1 MTTKLIL
8 ESLTLIGS
16 RKNYT
21 IKFRNGFNFISGHT
35 STGKT
40 SILEMIDYA
49 FGAKDHKSY
58 IEIGNSCSLVELVFK
73 IGEDT
78 YRIRRELFNFK
89 APIMVEKYENEKGKF
104 LFYSR
109 CEIDSPR
116 NPKSL
121 SSFLIEKLGLAD
133 MTIYGQ
139 SFSFRDIYKYCYLKQ
154 TEIDNEDILGEN
166 SYDKDF
172 KRKATFEIIFNIYD
186 KGLEEYRNSLE
197 VKKDELQVLSTKLSG
212 IEEFLKNVD
221 IASFK
226 DCFEQ
231 EKCIREEI
239 CGLELERSAL
249 KKQKISFSQNA
260 LTLRMNIANLK
271 NEIQDIIQKKND
283 QIQYLSKL
291 RLLYN
296 QYKSEVE
303 KKELAIQGYF
313 AFNEY
318 EFLFCPNCL
327 KPIENNSSVEVCCLC
342 GSEKSDKNSELFV
355 TKKDISMLKRKA
367 SELLKFIESEDK
379 KLDSLIHEE
388 NTCKRTLQEE
398 EIELQHLTND
408 YVNPLLEEF
417 ECINYEIGKR
427 NRQIFEL
434 EKNLSMFEEVD
445 RYKEL
450 IKSKES
456 AIKIIKDNIRML
468 KENAVNKDEV
478 IFTLSKVF
486 ADILSKFEYPK
497 LSNAYVDNKRYLPY
511 VRDRKYNNIGSL
523 AGVSLITMAYYLS
536 IFIVGTKEYNH
547 PGVLIIDS
555 PRKNLGAQASKEENE
570 DFKDE
575 RIFNATIKCLY
586 EIAETNKNSMQMIVV
601 NNGFPDFL
609 SRDCLVAEFDSDNA
623 NNLPKGLIDDSLN

>member
-1 MTTKLIL
+1 M
-8 ESLTLIGS
+8 
-16 RKNYT
+16 
-21 IKFRNGFNFISGHT
+21 
-35 STGKT
+35 
-40 SILEMIDYA
+40 
-49 FGAKDHKSY
+49 
-58 IEIGNSCSLVELVFK
+58 
-73 IGEDT
+73 
-78 YRIRRELFNFK
+78 
-89 APIMVEKYENEKGKF
+89 
-104 LFYSR
+104 
-109 CEIDSPR
+109 
-116 NPKSL
+116 
-121 SSFLIEKLGLAD
+121 
-133 MTIYGQ
+133 
-139 SFSFRDIYKYCYLKQ
+139 
-154 TEIDNEDILGEN
+154 
-166 SYDKDF
+166 
-172 KRKATFEIIFNIYD
+172 
-186 KGLEEYRNSLE
+186 
-197 VKKDELQVLSTKLSG
+197 
-212 IEEFLKNVD
+212 
-221 IASFK
+221 
-226 DCFEQ
+226 
-231 EKCIREEI
+231 
-239 CGLELERSAL
+239 
-249 KKQKISFSQNA
+249 
-260 LTLRMNIANLK
+260 
-271 NEIQDIIQKKND
+271 
-283 QIQYLSKL
+283 
-291 RLLYN
+291 
-296 QYKSEVE
+296 
-303 KKELAIQGYF
+303 
-313 AFNEY
+313 
-318 EFLFCPNCL
+318 
-327 KPIENNSSVEVCCLC
+327 CCLC